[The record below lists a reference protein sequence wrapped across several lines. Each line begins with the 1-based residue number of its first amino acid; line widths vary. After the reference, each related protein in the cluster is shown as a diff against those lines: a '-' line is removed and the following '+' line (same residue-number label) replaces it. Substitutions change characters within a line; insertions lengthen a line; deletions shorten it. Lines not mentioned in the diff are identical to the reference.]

1 MKILITGGNGL
12 VGSAIKEMVFLEE
25 NENKK
30 NSLQNKNE
38 YLFISSKE
46 CDLTNMSITRKYFS
60 KCKPDAVIHLAAYV
74 GGLFRNLSEKI
85 NMYEINT
92 QINYNILKVCDEL
105 NINRVLSCLS
115 TCIFPDKTTYPIDE
129 TMLHDGPPHF
139 SNDGYAY
146 SKRMLEVH
154 SRMYYENN
162 SRLYNCIIP
171 TNIYGKYDNFSL
183 EDAHVIPALINKCS
197 IAKKENK
204 EFIVKG
210 SGKPLRQF
218 IYSLDLA
225 KLILKVLFNYED
237 KEPII
242 LSVSE
247 DDEVSIESVA
257 RTIAIC
263 FDYEDMIKFD
273 TESADG
279 QFKKTAN
286 NKKLMDLYP
295 ETEFTDIKI
304 GIANT
309 VEWFNA
315 TPAYLI
321 RK

>member
-12 VGSAIKEMVFLEE
+12 VGSAIKEFVFLEKE
-25 NENKK
+25 ENKGK
-30 NSLQNKNE
+30 STQNENE

-46 CDLTNMSITRKYFS
+46 CDLTNINITRDYFS
-60 KCKPDAVIHLAAYV
+60 KCKPDAVVHLAAYV
-74 GGLFRNLSEKI
+74 GGLFRNMSEKI
-85 NMYEINT
+85 KMYEINT
-92 QINYNILKVCDEL
+92 QINYNILKICDEL

-115 TCIFPDKTTYPIDE
+115 TCIFPDKTIYPIDE

-154 SRMYYENN
+154 SRMYYENKN
-162 SRLYNCIIP
+162 RLYNCIIP

-183 EDAHVIPALINKCS
+183 EDAHVIPALIHKCS
-197 IAKKENK
+197 ISKNENK
-204 EFIVKG
+204 DFIVKG

-247 DDEVSIESVA
+247 KDEVSIESVA
-257 RTIAIC
+257 RTIAKC
-263 FDYEDMIKFD
+263 FNYEDRVKFD
-273 TESADG
+273 CDSADG

-286 NKKLMDLYP
+286 NQKLMNLYP
-295 ETEFTDIKI
+295 DTKFTDIET

-309 VEWFNA
+309 VEWFNL
-315 TPAYLI
+315 TPDYLI

>member
-12 VGSAIKEMVFLEE
+12 VGSAIKEAVLLGEKRKD
-25 NENKK
+25 NKIC
-30 NSLQNKNE
+30 KNE

-46 CDLTNMSITRKYFS
+46 CDLTDIKNTYDYFS
-60 KCKPDAVIHLAAYV
+60 KCNPDAVIHLAAYV
-74 GGLFRNLSEKI
+74 GGLFRNMTEKI

-92 QINYNILKVCDEL
+92 QINYNVLKVCDKL

-115 TCIFPDKTTYPIDE
+115 TCIFPDKTSYPINE
-129 TMLHDGPPHF
+129 EMLHDGPPHN

-154 SRMYYENN
+154 SRMYYENKN
-162 SRLYNCIIP
+162 RLYNCIIP

-183 EDAHVIPALINKCS
+183 EDAHVIPALIHKCF
-197 IAKKENK
+197 IAKNEKK

-218 IYSLDLA
+218 IYSVDLA
-225 KLILKVLFNYED
+225 NLILKVLFNYED

-247 DDEVSIESVA
+247 KEEVSIEKVA
-257 RTIAIC
+257 RIIAKC
-263 FDYEDMIKFD
+263 FDYDHMIKFD
-273 TESADG
+273 ANYADG
-279 QFKKTAN
+279 QFKKTADN
-286 NKKLMDLYP
+286 TKLMNLYP
-295 ETEFTDIKI
+295 DFKFTDISE
-304 GIANT
+304 GIKTSVN
-309 VEWFNA
+309 WFND
-315 TPAYLI
+315 TPSCLI